1 MPRYPWA
8 VKPFPGAAARGRLSL
23 RGPFLG
29 IHLRVDSMKEHP
41 MTDSTAPDGSTMP
54 ADDPEQVEE
63 TTQREGRTDDP
74 TRGGEE
80 LPNSTTDAAPLSD
93 STDGGLDGGD
103 PGVEE

>member
-1 MPRYPWA
+1 
-8 VKPFPGAAARGRLSL
+8 
-23 RGPFLG
+23 
-29 IHLRVDSMKEHP
+29 
-41 MTDSTAPDGSTMP
+41 MP